1 MMINGYNVTTAKT
14 DSDALLVSVAYIR
27 PCGRMDA
34 PEWEKTA
41 FVCEK
46 TKRFADYQ
54 ETIVNYIAQL
64 QIPGGGYVK
73 IEI

>member
-14 DSDALLVSVAYIR
+14 GGDVLFVSVAYIR
-27 PCGRMDA
+27 PGGRTDT

-54 ETIVNYIAQL
+54 ETMVNYIAQL
-64 QIPGGGYVK
+64 QIPRGGYAK

>member
-14 DSDALLVSVAYIR
+14 ASDVLFVSVAYIR
-27 PCGRMDA
+27 PGGRTDT

-54 ETIVNYIAQL
+54 ETMVNYIAQL
-64 QIPGGGYVK
+64 QIPRGGYAK